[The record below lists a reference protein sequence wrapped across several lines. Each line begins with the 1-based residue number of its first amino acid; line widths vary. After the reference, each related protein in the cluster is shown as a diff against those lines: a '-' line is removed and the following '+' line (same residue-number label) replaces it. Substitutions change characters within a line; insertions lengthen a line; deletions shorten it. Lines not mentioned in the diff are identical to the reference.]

1 MDSFFPRNRNL
12 RWLIGCAGLTLWLF
26 LVGRVE
32 GETCLT
38 ANDMDQATRSALTTS
53 GQRYYDLVA
62 RGDSATLRQGAI
74 PAVASDF
81 SGIEATVRDNQPA
94 FVGAKA
100 APRPPFL
107 LDAQGSAPIPHAE
120 FFCGVFGSRGQTAD
134 SAVFYLNNL
143 PPGKYGIV
151 IFDVPSSKSAHTVSF
166 ILQQQGNDWK
176 LGGLYIKSS
185 QITGHDLNWFIT
197 RAHELKA
204 KGQVHNAWF
213 YYLEARNLISPLDFM
228 STQATDKLYDES
240 QSAQPT
246 DVPSEGKTVDLAAA
260 GGAYKLISIFPE
272 AVGNDLDL
280 IVKYQAASISNTGQT
295 FQTNL
300 SVIKALVTKYPE
312 VRDAFAAVVA
322 RAVDPAGRDY
332 GTLLAMKDI
341 K

>member
-1 MDSFFPRNRNL
+1 MNSVLPRSANL
-12 RWLIGCAGLTLWLF
+12 RWFTSCAGLALWLF
-26 LVGRVE
+26 LVGRAE
-32 GETCLT
+32 GETCFT
-38 ANDMDQATRSALTTS
+38 ANDMDPAARSALATS

-62 RGDSATLRQGAI
+62 RGDSATLRQAAI

-81 SGIEATVRDNQPA
+81 SGFEATVKDNQPA
-94 FVGAKA
+94 FVGAKG

-107 LDAQGSAPIPHAE
+107 LDAQGTAPIPHAE

-151 IFDVPSSKSAHTVSF
+151 IFDVPSSKGAHTVSF

-176 LGGLYIKSS
+176 LGDLYIKSS
-185 QITGHDLNWFIT
+185 QIAGHDLNWFIT
-197 RAHELKA
+197 HAHDLKA

-260 GGAYKLISIFPE
+260 GITYKLISIFPE

-280 IVKYQAASISNTGQT
+280 IVKYQAANISNTGQT

-300 SVIKALVTKYPE
+300 AVIKALVTKYPE

>member
-1 MDSFFPRNRNL
+1 MDSPLPRNRNL
-12 RWLIGCAGLTLWLF
+12 IWFTTCVGLALWLF
-26 LVGRVE
+26 LAGRAE
-32 GETCLT
+32 GETCFT
-38 ANDMDQATRSALTTS
+38 ANDMDQATSSALTTS

-62 RGDSATLRQGAI
+62 RGDSATLRQSAI

-81 SGIEATVRDNQPA
+81 SAFEATIKDNQPA
-94 FVGAKA
+94 FVGAKGT
-100 APRPPFL
+100 PRPHFL
-107 LDAQGSAPIPHAE
+107 LDAQGTATLQHAE
-120 FFCGVFGSRGQTAD
+120 CFCGDFCSRGQTAD

-151 IFDVPSSKSAHTVSF
+151 IFDVPSSKGAHTVSF
-166 ILQQQGNDWK
+166 ILEQQGNDWK
-176 LGGLYIKSS
+176 LGDLYIKSS
-185 QITGHDLNWFIT
+185 QIAGHDLNWFIT
-197 RAHELKA
+197 HARDLKA

-240 QSAQPT
+240 QSAQPA

-260 GGAYKLISIFPE
+260 GITHKLISIFPE

-280 IVKYQAASISNTGQT
+280 IVKYRAANIANTGQT
-295 FQTNL
+295 YQTNL
-300 SVIKALVTKYPE
+300 AVIKALVTKYPE

-322 RAVDPAGRDY
+322 RAVDPSGRDY

>member
-1 MDSFFPRNRNL
+1 MNSLFPRNTNL
-12 RWLIGCAGLTLWLF
+12 RWFTSCVGLALWLF
-26 LVGRVE
+26 LVGRAE
-32 GETCLT
+32 GETCFT

-62 RGDSATLRQGAI
+62 RGDSATLRQSAI

-81 SGIEATVRDNQPA
+81 SGFEATVKDNQPA
-94 FVGAKA
+94 FVGAKGV
-100 APRPPFL
+100 PRPPFL
-107 LDAQGSAPIPHAE
+107 LDAQGAAPLPHAE

-151 IFDVPSSKSAHTVSF
+151 IFDVPSSKGAHTVSF

-176 LGGLYIKSS
+176 LGDLYIKSS
-185 QITGHDLNWFIT
+185 QIAGHDLNWFIT
-197 RAHELKA
+197 HARDLKA

-213 YYLEARNLISPLDFM
+213 YYLDARNLISPLDFM
-228 STQATDKLYDES
+228 STQATDRLYDES
-240 QSAQPT
+240 QSGQPA
-246 DVPSEGKTVDLAAA
+246 DVPSEGKTVALAAA
-260 GGAYKLISIFPE
+260 GATYNLISIFPE

-280 IVKYQAASISNTGQT
+280 IVKYRAANIANTGQT
-295 FQTNL
+295 YQTNL
-300 SVIKALVTKYPE
+300 AVIKALVTKYPE

-322 RAVDPAGRDY
+322 RAVDPSGRDY

>member
-1 MDSFFPRNRNL
+1 
-12 RWLIGCAGLTLWLF
+12 
-26 LVGRVE
+26 
-32 GETCLT
+32 
-38 ANDMDQATRSALTTS
+38 
-53 GQRYYDLVA
+53 
-62 RGDSATLRQGAI
+62 
-74 PAVASDF
+74 
-81 SGIEATVRDNQPA
+81 
-94 FVGAKA
+94 
-100 APRPPFL
+100 
-107 LDAQGSAPIPHAE
+107 
-120 FFCGVFGSRGQTAD
+120 VFGSRGQTAD

-151 IFDVPSSKSAHTVSF
+151 IFDVPSSKGAHTVSF

-176 LGGLYIKSS
+176 LGDLYIKSS
-185 QITGHDLNWFIT
+185 QIAGHDLNWFIT
-197 RAHELKA
+197 HAHDLKT

-228 STQATDKLYDES
+228 STQATDQLYDES
-240 QSAQPT
+240 QSAQPS

-260 GGAYKLISIFPE
+260 GITYKLISIFPE

-280 IVKYQAASISNTGQT
+280 IVKYQAANISNTGQT

-300 SVIKALVTKYPE
+300 AVIKALVIKYPE

>member
-1 MDSFFPRNRNL
+1 L
-12 RWLIGCAGLTLWLF
+12 ALLIF
-26 LVGRVE
+26 IVGRAY

-38 ANDMDQATRSALTTS
+38 ANDMDAATRSAVTAA

-62 RGDSATLRQGAI
+62 KDDSATLRQGAI

-81 SGIEATVRDNQPA
+81 SGIEATVKDNQPA
-94 FVGAKA
+94 FIGAKGT
-100 APRPPFL
+100 PRPPFI
-107 LDAQGSAPIPHAE
+107 LDAQGTGPIPHAE

-151 IFDVPSSKSAHTVSF
+151 IFDVPSTKDAHRVSF
-166 ILQQQGNDWK
+166 VLQQQGSDWK

-185 QITGHDLNWFIT
+185 QIAGHDLNWFIT
-197 RAHELKA
+197 HAHELKA

-240 QSAQPT
+240 QSAQPP
-246 DVPSEGKTVDLAAA
+246 DVPGEGKAVDLAA
-260 GGAYKLISIFPE
+260 GGSTYKLISIYPE

-280 IVKYQAASISNTGQT
+280 IVKYQAANISNSGQT
-295 FQTNL
+295 YQTNL
-300 SVIKALVTKYPE
+300 AVIKALVTKYPE

>member
-1 MDSFFPRNRNL
+1 MDSLLPRNTNL
-12 RWLIGCAGLTLWLF
+12 RLFTSCAGLALWL
-26 LVGRVE
+26 LLMGRVE
-32 GETCLT
+32 GETCFT
-38 ANDMDQATRSALTTS
+38 ANDMDPATRSALTTS
-53 GQRYYDLVA
+53 GQRHYDLVA

-81 SGIEATVRDNQPA
+81 SGIEVTVKDNQPA
-94 FVGAKA
+94 LVGAKG

-107 LDAQGSAPIPHAE
+107 LDAQGTAPIPHAE

-151 IFDVPSSKSAHTVSF
+151 IFDVPSSKGAHTVSF
-166 ILQQQGNDWK
+166 ILQQQDNDWK

-185 QITGHDLNWFIT
+185 QIAGHDLNWFIT
-197 RAHELKA
+197 HAHDLKA

-213 YYLEARNLISPLDFM
+213 YYLEVRNLISPLDFM

-240 QSAQPT
+240 QSAQPA

-260 GGAYKLISIFPE
+260 GSTYKLISIFPE

-280 IVKYQAASISNTGQT
+280 IVKYQVANISNTGQT
-295 FQTNL
+295 YQTNL
-300 SVIKALVTKYPE
+300 AVIKALVTKYPE

>member
-1 MDSFFPRNRNL
+1 MNSVLPRSTSLGRFTS
-12 RWLIGCAGLTLWLF
+12 CAGLALWLF
-26 LVGRVE
+26 LVGRAE
-32 GETCLT
+32 GETCFT
-38 ANDMDQATRSALTTS
+38 ANDMDPATRSAVATS

-62 RGDSATLRQGAI
+62 RGDSATLRQAAI

-81 SGIEATVRDNQPA
+81 SGFEATVKDNQPA
-94 FVGAKA
+94 FVGA
-100 APRPPFL
+100 
-107 LDAQGSAPIPHAE
+107 
-120 FFCGVFGSRGQTAD
+120 FGSRGQTAD

-151 IFDVPSSKSAHTVSF
+151 IFDVPSSKGAHTVSF

-176 LGGLYIKSS
+176 LGDLYIKSS
-185 QITGHDLNWFIT
+185 QIAGHDLRWFIT
-197 RAHELKA
+197 HAHDLKA
-204 KGQVHNAWF
+204 KGQAHNAWF

-240 QSAQPT
+240 QSAQPA
-246 DVPSEGKTVDLAAA
+246 DVPSEGKTADLVAA
-260 GGAYKLISIFPE
+260 GITYKLISIFPE

>member
-1 MDSFFPRNRNL
+1 MDSLLPRNTNL
-12 RWLIGCAGLTLWLF
+12 RWFTSCVGLALWPL
-26 LVGRVE
+26 LVGRAE
-32 GETCLT
+32 GETCFT

-62 RGDSATLRQGAI
+62 RGDSATLRQSAI

-81 SGIEATVRDNQPA
+81 SGFEATVKDNQPA
-94 FVGAKA
+94 FVGAKGV
-100 APRPPFL
+100 PRPPFL
-107 LDAQGSAPIPHAE
+107 LDAQGAAPLPHAE

-151 IFDVPSSKSAHTVSF
+151 IFDVPSSKGAHTVSF

-176 LGGLYIKSS
+176 LGDLYVKSS
-185 QITGHDLNWFIT
+185 QIAGHDLNWFIT
-197 RAHELKA
+197 HARDLKA

-240 QSAQPT
+240 QSAQPA

-260 GGAYKLISIFPE
+260 GVTYKLISIFPE

-280 IVKYQAASISNTGQT
+280 IVKYRAANIANSGQT
-295 FQTNL
+295 YQTNL
-300 SVIKALVTKYPE
+300 AVIKALVTKYPE

-322 RAVDPAGRDY
+322 RAVDPSGRDY

>member
-1 MDSFFPRNRNL
+1 MNSIFPGTIDNKVFI
-12 RWLIGCAGLTLWLF
+12 RWLGLALLLF
-26 LVGRVE
+26 VVGRAHA
-32 GETCLT
+32 ETCLT
-38 ANDMDQATRSALTTS
+38 ANDMDQATRSALTAA

-62 RGDSATLRQGAI
+62 KGDSGTLRQGAI

-81 SGIEATVRDNQPA
+81 SGIEATVKDNQPA
-94 FVGAKA
+94 FVGAKGT
-100 APRPPFL
+100 PRPPFL
-107 LDAQGSAPIPHAE
+107 LDAQGTAPIPHAE

-134 SAVFYLNNL
+134 SAVFYLNSL

-151 IFDVPSSKSAHTVSF
+151 IFDVPSSKGAHTVSF
-166 ILQQQGNDWK
+166 ILQQQSSDWK

-185 QITGHDLNWFIT
+185 QIAGHDLNWFIT
-197 RAHELKA
+197 HAHDLKA
-204 KGQVHNAWF
+204 KGQAHNAWF

-240 QSAQPT
+240 QSAQPP
-246 DVPSEGKTVDLAAA
+246 DVPSEGKPVDLAAA
-260 GGAYKLISIFPE
+260 GSTYKLISIFPE

-280 IVKYQAASISNTGQT
+280 IVKYQAANISNTGQT
-295 FQTNL
+295 YQTNL
-300 SVIKALVTKYPE
+300 TVIKALVTKYPE
-312 VRDAFAAVVA
+312 VRDAFTAVVA